1 MRMLERWSAVLTV
14 VIAVAAIAGPA
25 VALAEE
31 AAAEDKQKVAIEGTY
46 VRIGYNDEGWVTM
59 GFRTANNSVGQEWM
73 LLEVGLTVQK
83 GVADYTLKRSDIALV
98 APGPKVVPLATQTQF
113 QEAGY
118 LRALNERAN
127 IARDSVNYFPPS
139 ASRACA
145 INFFANPAGG
155 VGGRLSRDVV
165 DLSQNRACA
174 GRLFFHIPDGVQLG
188 LYNLDVKFANST
200 IRLPFKIMTK
210 DEAKEF
216 EKEWKAARK
225 QAKKEKKEKK

>member
-1 MRMLERWSAVLTV
+1 MRALQRWSVVLITL
-14 VIAVAAIAGPA
+14 IAVAATAGPA
-25 VALAEE
+25 AAQAQE
-31 AAAEDKQKVAIEGTY
+31 AAAQEKQKLAVEGTFI
-46 VRIGYNDEGWVTM
+46 RIGYNDEGWVTM
-59 GFRTANNSVGQEWM
+59 GFRTANNSVGEKWM

-83 GVADYTLKRSDIALV
+83 GVEDYTLKRPDIALV
-98 APGPKVVPLATQTQF
+98 VPGPKVVPLATQTEF

-118 LRALNERAN
+118 LRALNQRGDV
-127 IARDSVNYFPPS
+127 ARDSINYFPPS

-174 GRLFFHIPDGVQLG
+174 GRLFFHVPDGVQLG

-200 IRLPFKIMTK
+200 IRVPFKIMTK

-216 EKEWKAARK
+216 EQKWKKARK
-225 QAKKEKKEKK
+225 EAKKEKK

>member
-1 MRMLERWSAVLTV
+1 MRALERWTIVL
-14 VIAVAAIAGPA
+14 IAVAAIAGPGA
-25 VALAEE
+25 AIAEE
-31 AAAEDKQKVAIEGTY
+31 AAAEDKQKLAVEGTY

-59 GFRTANNSVGQEWM
+59 GFRTANNSVGEEWM
-73 LLEVGLTVQK
+73 LLEVGLTVQQ
-83 GVADYTLKRSDIALV
+83 GVADHTLKRPDIALV
-98 APGPKVVPLATQTQF
+98 APGPRVVPLATQTQF

-127 IARDSVNYFPPS
+127 IARDSVNYFPPA

-145 INFFANPAGG
+145 INVFANPAGG

-174 GRLFFHIPDGVQLG
+174 GRLFFRIPDGIQLG
-188 LYNLDVKFANST
+188 LYDLHVKFANST
-200 IRLPFKIMTK
+200 IQVPFKIMTK

-216 EKEWKAARK
+216 EQKWKEARK
-225 QAKKEKKEKK
+225 EAKK

>member
-1 MRMLERWSAVLTV
+1 MRALGRWSIVL
-14 VIAVAAIAGPA
+14 IAVAATAGPGA
-25 VALAEE
+25 AIAEE
-31 AAAEDKQKVAIEGTY
+31 AAAEDQQKLAVEGTY
-46 VRIGYNDEGWVTM
+46 VRIGYNDEGWATM
-59 GFRTANNSVGQEWM
+59 GFRTANNSVGEEWM
-73 LLEVGLTVQK
+73 LLEVGLTVQQ
-83 GVADYTLKRSDIALV
+83 GVADHTLKRSDIALV
-98 APGPKVVPLATQTQF
+98 VPGPKVVPLATQTQF

-127 IARDSVNYFPPS
+127 IARDSVNYFPPA

-174 GRLFFHIPDGVQLG
+174 GRLFFRIPDGIQLG
-188 LYNLDVKFANST
+188 LYDLHVKFANST
-200 IRLPFKIMTK
+200 IQVPFKIMTK

-216 EKEWKAARK
+216 EQKWKEARK
-225 QAKKEKKEKK
+225 EAKKQKK

>member
-1 MRMLERWSAVLTV
+1 MRALERLSIVLIAL
-14 VIAVAAIAGPA
+14 IAVVATAGPGAAI
-25 VALAEE
+25 AEE
-31 AAAEDKQKVAIEGTY
+31 AAAGDKQKLAVEGTY

-59 GFRTANNSVGQEWM
+59 GFRTANNSVGEKWM
-73 LLEVGLTVQK
+73 LLELGVTVQK
-83 GVADYTLKRSDIALV
+83 GVSDHTLKRSDIALV
-98 APGPKVVPLATQTQF
+98 APGPRVVPLATQAQF

-118 LRALNERAN
+118 LMALNERAN
-127 IARDSVNYFPPS
+127 IARDSINYFPPS

-155 VGGRLSRDVV
+155 AGSRLSRDVV

-174 GRLFFHIPDGVQLG
+174 GRVYFNIPDGVQLG

-216 EKEWKAARK
+216 EQKWKEARK
-225 QAKKEKKEKK
+225 EAKKQKK